1 MSESAR
7 PPLIL
12 ALDDAAP
19 PAVIEAC
26 QDLAAALA
34 DAAGSP
40 VALAPLPAARLEAL
54 GREVAVAAGH
64 QLVPPRPAVSAAP
77 MGSAPFVWRTDGRPD
92 WGAMWTTFC
101 DLALHGGPPH
111 RGEDAALRAP
121 EDAGAGLDPAL
132 MAELRRGIWE
142 TTGLYAEPGPPGWL
156 AVTCESRT
164 MAAWLA
170 AVIILENVDTRV
182 DEERLLVPAGPDY
195 QLADQ
200 VKSVVTVVAKTV
212 HYWQAHVTR

>member
-1 MSESAR
+1 MSESSP
-7 PPLIL
+7 PPLVV
-12 ALDDAAP
+12 AVDAALP
-19 PAVIEAC
+19 PAVVEAC

-34 DAAGSP
+34 DAAGTP
-40 VALAPLPAARLEAL
+40 VALAPLSAARLEAL
-54 GREVAVAAGH
+54 GREVAAAPGH
-64 QLVPPRPAVSAAP
+64 QLVPPRPAPSAAP
-77 MGSAPFVWRTDGRPD
+77 MGAAPFVWRADGRPD
-92 WGAMWTTFC
+92 WGAMWTAFC

-111 RGEDAALRAP
+111 RGEDSALRAP
-121 EDAGAGLDPAL
+121 ENTGAGLDPAL

-156 AVTCESRT
+156 AVTCTSRT

-170 AVIILENVDTRV
+170 AVIILENVDARS
-182 DEERLLVPAGPDY
+182 DEERLLVPVGPDY

-200 VKSVVTVVAKTV
+200 VKSLVTVVAKTA

>member
-1 MSESAR
+1 MTDSSR
-7 PPLIL
+7 PPLVL
-12 ALDDAAP
+12 AVDDAAS
-19 PAVIEAC
+19 AAAREAC
-26 QDLAAALA
+26 QDLAGALA
-34 DAAGSP
+34 DATGTP
-40 VALAPLPAARLEAL
+40 VALVPLPAPRLEAL
-54 GREVAVAAGH
+54 GLEVRTAPGH
-64 QLVPPRPAVSAAP
+64 QLVPPRPAPSAAP
-77 MGSAPFVWRTDGRPD
+77 MGSAPFVWRADGRPD

-111 RGEDAALRAP
+111 RGEDAALRASA
-121 EDAGAGLDPAL
+121 DAGAGLDPAL

-156 AVTCESRT
+156 AVTCASRT

-170 AVIILENVDTRV
+170 AVIILENVDARA
-182 DEERLLVPAGPDY
+182 DEERVLVPVGPDY

-200 VKSVVTVVAKTV
+200 VKSLVTVVAKTA